1 MKCWTVRINWMQTV
15 DSATSHRRKALGYH
29 NAVLQVYRMLHAI
42 LEPTTSTRGSKGQ
55 HPGCALP
62 RNGLLRRRH
71 RSAAR
76 QGQAVPGD
84 THLRWAG
91 QLVVQAC
98 DGERVRGRVI
108 ARRAKGDL
116 RAGATRCRAVQRAA
130 AHSRKGLQLLRGCVR
145 STRLVLYTACSSVKC
160 RAGGSGRH
168 W

>member
-1 MKCWTVRINWMQTV
+1 M
-15 DSATSHRRKALGYH
+15 LF
-29 NAVLQVYRMLHAI
+29 YRLTGCCMLFFAI
-42 LEPTTSTRGSKGQ
+42 LEPTTSPRGSKGQ

-71 RSAAR
+71 RGAAR

-84 THLRWAG
+84 THLRGAG
-91 QLVVQAC
+91 QLVVQAG

-116 RAGATRCRAVQRAA
+116 RAGAPRCRAVQRAA

-145 STRLVLYTACSSVKC
+145 STRLVSYTACSSVGVA
-160 RAGGSGRH
+160 RAALAGTGSLTRCEAHHIESTFYMG
-168 W
+168 